1 MSREETIKRYNEI
14 LDRITE
20 NIKEAEDFKDDL
32 YDRYKPE
39 DGDIQEIVTI
49 QSMIMKINDVIS
61 MKNQNKVEIERQL
74 LDFEQETAE
83 VQV

>member
-1 MSREETIKRYNEI
+1 MSREETIRRYNEI
-14 LDRITE
+14 LDRINE

-39 DGDIQEIVTI
+39 NGDIQEIVTI

-61 MKNQNKVEIERQL
+61 MKHQTKVEIERQL
-74 LDFEQETAE
+74 IDFENETE
-83 VQV
+83 

>member
-14 LDRITE
+14 LDRINE

-39 DGDIQEIVTI
+39 NGDIQEIVTI

-61 MKNQNKVEIERQL
+61 MKHQTKVEIERQL
-74 LDFEQETAE
+74 IDFENETE
-83 VQV
+83 

>member
-14 LDRITE
+14 LDRING

-32 YDRYKPE
+32 YERYRPGS
-39 DGDIQEIVTI
+39 GDIQEIVTI

-61 MKNQNKVEIERQL
+61 MKRQNKVEIERQL
-74 LDFEQETAE
+74 IDFEQETE
-83 VQV
+83 V